1 MSSFVISKI
10 EYIKAAGLMYGL
22 ESKRKCPHTFFLEN
36 VKAKFEQLY
45 RLNVLSVAEQ
55 YGDDPDTIGE
65 DGCSYDSVFNTYK
78 AKGKSIGEFELPT
91 IKNGLFQ
98 FFESILYQIENPDM
112 NKEASAFLYKCTA
125 KLIDICNEH
134 PEVGWWCE
142 VSI

>member
-1 MSSFVISKI
+1 MSSFIIDKK

-22 ESKRKCPHTFFLEN
+22 ESKRKCPNTYFLEN
-36 VKAKFEQLY
+36 VRQKFEQLY
-45 RLNVLSVAEQ
+45 KLNILSVAEQ

-65 DGCSYDSVFNTYK
+65 DGCSYDGVFIAYK
-78 AKGKSIGEFELPT
+78 TRVEIIDDIELLAV
-91 IKNGLFQ
+91 KNGLFQ

-134 PEVGWWCE
+134 PEVSWWGK
-142 VSI
+142 VGI

>member
-65 DGCSYDSVFNTYK
+65 DGCSYDSVFSTYK
-78 AKGKSIGEFELPT
+78 TRGKNIDEFELPT
-91 IKNGLFQ
+91 VKNGLFR

-112 NKEASAFLYKCTA
+112 NKEASAFLYQCTS
-125 KLIDICNEH
+125 KLINICNER
-134 PEVGWWCE
+134 PEVSWWGK